1 MVNDDLLDGM
11 EFALAVAKHAHE
23 NNAKMVKVLDLRGIS
38 SIADFFVICNASS
51 IPQLKALRR
60 DIDKDIQNAY
70 LVSPRAIEGSPESLW
85 LVLDYVDVVVHIF
98 HNDLRET
105 YSLEELWSDA
115 KDLNLEFS
123 TNE

>member
-11 EFALAVAKHAHE
+11 ELALAVAKHAHE

-38 SIADFFVICNASS
+38 SIADFFVICNAAS

-123 TNE
+123 MNE